1 MRSYYGELAKCALSD
16 LNIPCVSY
24 TTFDKTLEEQCH
36 SNFDHQGM
44 SKLDGPMIDA
54 KHSSADKIGS
64 LTITSTLEQVHEK
77 LAYSKTFRRF
87 FAPGNYAYNIVFF
100 FASHIDITITSKSQL
115 HEPWIQT

>member
-1 MRSYYGELAKCALSD
+1 
-16 LNIPCVSY
+16 
-24 TTFDKTLEEQCH
+24 
-36 SNFDHQGM
+36 M

-87 FAPGNYAYNIVFF
+87 FAPGNYAYNI
-100 FASHIDITITSKSQL
+100 K
-115 HEPWIQT
+115 

>member
-1 MRSYYGELAKCALSD
+1 
-16 LNIPCVSY
+16 
-24 TTFDKTLEEQCH
+24 
-36 SNFDHQGM
+36 M

-100 FASHIDITITSKSQL
+100 FASHIGITITSKSQL